1 MLPDYIRAV
10 DLLRSGELV
19 VFPTE
24 TVYGL
29 GADAANPEAVS
40 AVFAL
45 KGRPAAHPL
54 IVHLPGADY
63 LGQWAKN
70 IPPLAFELAEAFWPG
85 PLTLILPRANGTPD
99 AVAGGQNTVGV
110 RVPAHPAALELLR
123 MFAEAGGGHGCR
135 CGIAAPSANR
145 FGRVSPTCVEHV
157 REEFGASLP
166 FVIDGGSCALG
177 IESTIIDLSRGAGFV
192 PRLLRPGAISTERI
206 ETALGVH
213 LELPQHVSGNAA
225 PRVSGS
231 LSSHYAPRTPMYLL
245 PSSRLPEA
253 FQMLS
258 AEGKKIGVLAFSE
271 EMKSGSEIPAT
282 SLFLLPETP
291 AGYAH
296 ALYAG
301 LRDLDKA
308 GYDVI
313 LAESVPGDSRWM
325 AVADRL
331 RRASHRVD

>member
-1 MLPDYIRAV
+1 MFPDYIRAV
-10 DLLRSGELV
+10 DTLRSGGLV

-40 AVFAL
+40 AIFAL

-70 IPPLAFELAEAFWPG
+70 IPSLAFELAEAFWPG
-85 PLTLILPRANGTPD
+85 PLTLILHRASGTPN
-99 AVAGGQNTVGV
+99 AVTGGQDTVGV

-123 MFAEAGGGHGCR
+123 MFAEAGGGHGRR

-145 FGRVSPTCVEHV
+145 FGQVSPTCVEHV

-177 IESTIIDLSRGAGFV
+177 IESTIIDLSRGEGFA
-192 PRLLRPGAISTERI
+192 PRLLRPGAISTDRI
-206 ETALGVH
+206 ETALGAR
-213 LELPQHVSGNAA
+213 LELPRHVSGDAA

-231 LSSHYAPRTPMYLL
+231 LSSHYAPKTPMYLL
-245 PSSRLPEA
+245 PSSRLLEA
-253 FQMLS
+253 FGTLS
-258 AEGKKIGVLAFSE
+258 AKGKKIGVLAFSE
-271 EMKSGSEIPAT
+271 GMKSGSGIPAA
-282 SLFLLPETP
+282 SLFLLPGTP
-291 AGYAH
+291 DGYAR

-301 LRDLDKA
+301 LRELDRA
-308 GYDVI
+308 GYDAI
-313 LAESVPGDSRWM
+313 LAESVPGGSCWM
-325 AVADRL
+325 AAADRL
-331 RRASHRVD
+331 RRASH